1 MGKELEEF
9 VNKKN
14 SYRKNVLTEI
24 IKNISRTESV
34 LNLEEFDKNYRSKLF
49 PQYLPENLNY
59 NRQDYQ
65 SVS

>member
-24 IKNISRTESV
+24 IKNIIRTESV
-34 LNLEEFDKNYRSKLF
+34 LNLEEFDKNYKSKLF
-49 PQYLPENLNY
+49 SQYLPENLNY